1 MSDEEQPE
9 LSAEADDADR
19 DPQAGAEEESD
30 AADDA
35 DDAYADEDDAADE
48 DDEPSS
54 GTRAEPVKPVKKAAA
69 KKAPAKK
76 APAKKAAPKKAAART
91 AIAKK
96 TAAGAHSKRAAASA
110 GLFSSYGL
118 MSTIVGLIAVAAL
131 VFGFITWYQHDSD
144 VKERAY
150 RSRVLKTAGG
160 WTNTLINL
168 NAGNVEKGMEL
179 LRDKTVGE
187 LNSEFDAAL
196 APYRDV
202 VQRIESRSSGRVEA
216 VAIETERSNPDDPD
230 APTVEQP
237 SAPGRTDPVMV
248 IATSVAENVGGRP
261 QTVHWA
267 LHLDVTDVDG
277 HLLISRLRSIR

>member
-19 DPQAGAEEESD
+19 DPQAGAEEESE
-30 AADDA
+30 AFADD
-35 DDAYADEDDAADE
+35 ADE

-54 GTRAEPVKPVKKAAA
+54 GTRAETTPVKPVKKAA
-69 KKAPAKK
+69 AKK

-118 MSTIVGLIAVAAL
+118 MSTIVGLLAVAAL

-144 VKERAY
+144 VKERGY

-216 VAIETERSNPDDPD
+216 VAIETERNNPDDPD